1 MPFQATGYVPQ
12 YGDRI
17 AELMMR
23 QGEIAARGAERSGM
37 IWGRA
42 IENLGQIAGNA
53 VEQHQQ
59 QKIAKQKDEGIYS
72 VMQSWDGQD
81 PTALVKGLATYIGP
95 VEAVKVAGGL
105 QKLMEAKQ
113 GAPLDASHVAGPV
126 GALAALERSSPGH
139 LQRNWGLIYPQIE
152 SLAKQAGLPVAPEW
166 SEDMTKGVMTLDQQF
181 NPSKAPAAPPFTTVD
196 GQGFERGAQGWAP
209 APGLPAAPPKPQTRQ
224 AVLDTQTGRPVL
236 ATGAEI
242 EANPTRYEPMRT
254 GVNVN
259 MPKPEAKAVAPDDFT
274 PEDLALFPR
283 TWLDVDEGTKT
294 REDYSVRASKDNPQ
308 GARVTASDAAT
319 RAGRVLPSKKEKEA
333 VLAGQEAVAKAKR
346 IAGLLDTPIDP
357 GKPTGTKVSDF
368 FGPWGKS
375 YMAEW
380 QSAGYGKKLPQP
392 VIEARAAIAKFSAKD
407 RNELFGAALTKIESQ
422 FAVQFEPDLS
432 APPETIKAQLNAYAT
447 GIAKGFEST
456 WGPNRLTPPKS
467 ELPPEDQAA
476 IDALFG
482 ARK

>member
-81 PTALVKGLATYIGP
+81 PTSLVKGLATYIGP
-95 VEAVKVAGGL
+95 IEAVKVAGGL

-113 GAPLDASHVAGPV
+113 APQLDASHIAGPV

-224 AVLDTQTGRPVL
+224 AVLDTRTGRPVL

-242 EANPTRYEPMRT
+242 EADPTRYEPMRS

-259 MPKPEAKAVAPDDFT
+259 MPRPATPAVAAEEYDPSDVR
-274 PEDLALFPR
+274 AFPK
-283 TWLDVDEGTKT
+283 TWRDTNEGTRVQESYTT
-294 REDYSVRASKDNPQ
+294 RNNSRAAAMNAALTA
-308 GARVTASDAAT
+308 GA
-319 RAGRVLPSKKEKEA
+319 VLPSKKGLEEA
-333 VLAGQEAVAKAKR
+333 QTAQQLIAQAER
-346 IAGLLDTPIDP
+346 IKSLLDSPVDP
-357 GKPTGTKVSDF
+357 EKPDGPKTRDY
-368 FGPWGKS
+368 FGPVESRSAAMRASGWGPD
-375 YMAEW
+375 
-380 QSAGYGKKLPQP
+380 LPP
-392 VIEARAAIAKFSAKD
+392 AVIAAREAIGRFAAKD
-407 RNELFGAALTKIESQ
+407 RHEMYGAAVTPLEAKFAATFIADMNAPGKTISSQ
-422 FAVQFEPDLS
+422 LD
-432 APPETIKAQLNAYAT
+432 AY
-447 GIAKGFEST
+447 IANITNGMDST
-456 WGPNRLTPPKS
+456 WGQGTKNKGKS
-467 ELPPEDQAA
+467 NLPPEDQAA

-482 ARK
+482 KKK